1 MSVHLNKPLKSPNK
15 WPFIL
20 DKYNRLWTESN
31 VFGGYYSYYF
41 SHCVR
46 LWNHC
51 TDNREVYNESGEP
64 NIAKSLRILPG
75 SSGLSS
81 IFYSFKLNSIIT
93 EIEFTM
99 TESDE
104 TFIVFM
110 PIMEKNREREREN
123 TGDQEKKISTA
134 ICNFFF
140 TRLPFRLS
148 RFIG

>member
-81 IFYSFKLNSIIT
+81 IFYSFKLNSTIT

-110 PIMEKNREREREN
+110 PIMEKNRERERER
-123 TGDQEKKISTA
+123 TRA
-134 ICNFFF
+134 IKRKRSAQPFVIFF
-140 TRLPFRLS
+140 LPGS
-148 RFIG
+148 HSD